1 MKGDLYTSIT
11 TEIQVEP
18 SQFQTTV
25 SKPTSSISEAL
36 LLIFFGLSALGA
48 IGTFL
53 TKEFHKKKDEQE
65 LKGKLAKIPCP
76 GCQYFSKS
84 SYLRCAV
91 QPKLTM
97 TNDAME
103 CPDFNPPHQ
112 N

>member
-1 MKGDLYTSIT
+1 MKGYLYTSIA
-11 TEIQVEP
+11 TEVQAEP
-18 SQFQTTV
+18 IQFQTTV
-25 SKPTSSISEAL
+25 SRPTSSVSEAL

-53 TKEFHKKKDEQE
+53 TKEFHKKRDEQE

-97 TNDAME
+97 TNEAME
-103 CPDFNPPHQ
+103 CPDFNPPCKD
-112 N
+112 